1 MTDKQPEALRL
12 ADWLEADACDLQP
25 PMDAAAEL
33 RRLSRVETE
42 LLAMRSVF
50 SEAGCTF
57 DVIYIRRLVRAEA
70 QRDELLAAAKKLLK
84 ELEALR
90 DSDEYWGPVN
100 DADDALID
108 VIVKVEGRT

>member
-1 MTDKQPEALRL
+1 MITQPDALRL
-12 ADWLEADACDLQP
+12 ADELDNILDIQKRARC
-25 PMDAAAEL
+25 AAVEL

-70 QRDELLAAAKKLLK
+70 QRDELLVLLNEVRMNFTRDDDLPDDLLPRIDAAIA
-84 ELEALR
+84 
-90 DSDEYWGPVN
+90 
-100 DADDALID
+100 
-108 VIVKVEGRT
+108 KVEGQS